1 MQIIHVAIVLL
12 LAGWAFLNYIRFVKR
27 RDENLKRQYE
37 ISLSPNSGKRYEY
50 ELWIRKMGHEQV
62 IHLYSDSPRHHIDS
76 IHHYFYH
83 QSKGVYKIE
92 NGEEIFITEFVTG
105 KDSTDLKGLKP
116 GQYVLRELKEP
127 KGYLKAKDVPF
138 TVTDTHE
145 VVHVTMIDEFDRT
158 VPTTGLNDLLPM
170 IAGVGL
176 VSVGTILY
184 LKRKR
189 HN

>member
-83 QSKGVYKIE
+83 QSKKA
-92 NGEEIFITEFVTG
+92 
-105 KDSTDLKGLKP
+105 
-116 GQYVLRELKEP
+116 YVFKTSDTNMIVPLSDIYYLELRSRQRLS
-127 KGYLKAKDVPF
+127 DVRS
-138 TVTDTHE
+138 
-145 VVHVTMIDEFDRT
+145 IQ
-158 VPTTGLNDLLPM
+158 
-170 IAGVGL
+170 
-176 VSVGTILY
+176 
-184 LKRKR
+184 RKSHR
-189 HN
+189 